1 MAEKSDE
8 IADLAAHDLREPLR
22 VIRLRA
28 RQLSKT
34 SSERL
39 DAEGRAA
46 LEDIL
51 RTSDHMSCVIDD
63 LLSLSRAGQKPQ
75 RMEEVDT
82 REVFEQVLTNLGAAI
97 RESGAR
103 VVGGRLPLVRAQPF
117 RLVQLLQNLVQ
128 NAISF
133 CEAARPQ
140 IEVGAERRG
149 ADWLFSV
156 NDNGVGIEPRYHA
169 EIFEPLRRVHGPR
182 EVVGTGVGLAISRRI
197 VESYGGRI
205 WVSSAPGRGST
216 FYFTLPAPEAAPRA
230 PIVRAEA

>member
-63 LLSLSRAGQKPQ
+63 LLSLSR
-75 RMEEVDT
+75 
-82 REVFEQVLTNLGAAI
+82 
-97 RESGAR
+97 
-103 VVGGRLPLVRAQPF
+103 
-117 RLVQLLQNLVQ
+117 
-128 NAISF
+128 
-133 CEAARPQ
+133 
-140 IEVGAERRG
+140 
-149 ADWLFSV
+149 
-156 NDNGVGIEPRYHA
+156 
-169 EIFEPLRRVHGPR
+169 
-182 EVVGTGVGLAISRRI
+182 VGLQLR
-197 VESYGGRI
+197 
-205 WVSSAPGRGST
+205 
-216 FYFTLPAPEAAPRA
+216 
-230 PIVRAEA
+230 